1 MTMTKRDEID
11 FREKLADAI
20 TAEGENL
27 KLEGDIR
34 WALNRAIAVV
44 RAPIWHNPQCPCS
57 KCSKFEVVSC
67 SDNCSDIRK
76 LLPDELT
83 RLDSA
88 MAHSAGALFFCGY
101 CRNGQNEWHLDE
113 MLYDITNEIAVTP
126 CCHTEA
132 TEALSCY
139 CPEDQC
145 EAEDDS
151 TDKQDRREYISAQTG
166 R

>member
-1 MTMTKRDEID
+1 MTMNGREEID
-11 FREKLADAI
+11 FREKLADEIAK
-20 TAEGENL
+20 EGENL
-27 KLEGDIR
+27 KLEGDIQ

-44 RAPIWHNPQCPCS
+44 RKPIVHGHGCPCS
-57 KCSKFEVVSC
+57 ICQRFDIVSC

-76 LLPDELT
+76 LLPDELS
-83 RLDSA
+83 RLDSS

-113 MLYDITNEIAVTP
+113 MLYDIINEIAVTP

-139 CPEDQC
+139 CPEGQC

-151 TDKQDRREYISAQTG
+151 TAQQDRREYISAQTG